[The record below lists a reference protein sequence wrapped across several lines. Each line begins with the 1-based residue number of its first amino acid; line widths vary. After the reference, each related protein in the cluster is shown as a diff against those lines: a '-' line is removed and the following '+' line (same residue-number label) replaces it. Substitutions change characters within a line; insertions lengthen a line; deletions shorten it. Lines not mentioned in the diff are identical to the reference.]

1 MYFFGILEILC
12 FIILNL
18 KSVFSAVLGT
28 PSSHAIPVIV
38 PCTLLSH
45 VFITPFPHKPP
56 LHALIARLPCTPSTY
71 TCIPRLHRTPSTHAI
86 IARLHRTPSSHAFL
100 AIFISCNLKLKP
112 INFRQ
117 LKNMCV
123 SPLLLGN
130 PRKSTLV
137 TCRQTF
143 MVEAASTDSSCSA
156 T

>member
-100 AIFISCNLKLKP
+100 AIFISCNFEIKANQFWTIEKHVR
-112 INFRQ
+112 F
-117 LKNMCV
+117 
-123 SPLLLGN
+123 SPFAW
-130 PRKSTLV
+130 KSEKV
-137 TCRQTF
+137 H
-143 MVEAASTDSSCSA
+143 SSHMSA
-156 T
+156 DFYG